1 MNVLVAAGST
11 EPTPVVDAARGALEA
26 GDHTVTMLD
35 LAAEGF
41 GQYMSA
47 AERRAYHAPDN
58 LVTPE
63 TAASAALLRSHD
75 ALLVCTSLVQG
86 AIDPLAKSWFER
98 VFIPE
103 VSFTFTSSGRVTG
116 ALTNIKRVGM
126 IVSCPDGTAEA
137 KPRLASTRS
146 VLRGVR
152 MNASKRCRTT
162 YLPIGPDDD
171 IADRVTAALTRW

>member
-1 MNVLVAAGST
+1 MDVLVAAGST
-11 EPTPVVDAARGALEA
+11 EPTPVVDAACRTLEGRNHA
-26 GDHTVTMLD
+26 VTLLD

-47 AERRAYHAPDN
+47 TERRAYHDEDN

-63 TAASAALLRSHD
+63 TRASAALVRSHD

-98 VFIPE
+98 VFIPG
-103 VSFTFTSSGRVTG
+103 VSFTFTASGRVTG
-116 ALTNIKRVGM
+116 VLTNITRVGM

-146 VLRGVR
+146 LLRSVR

-162 YLPIGPDDD
+162 YLPLGPVDD
-171 IADRVTAALTRW
+171 IERRVGAALARW